1 MHDEFVVGLS
11 VHERRASGERRIRNE
26 RRTWSRRADERR
38 TGFALVSI
46 ERRVSGDRRTTAR
59 RVAERRSEADR
70 RIATAM
76 RSVA

>member
-11 VHERRASGERRIRNE
+11 VHERRASNE
-26 RRTWSRRADERR
+26 RRSRDERRARSRRVDERR

-46 ERRVSGDRRTTAR
+46 ERRVHGDRRTAAR
-59 RVAERRSEADR
+59 RVAERRSVADR

>member
-1 MHDEFVVGLS
+1 
-11 VHERRASGERRIRNE
+11 
-26 RRTWSRRADERR
+26 
-38 TGFALVSI
+38 
-46 ERRVSGDRRTTAR
+46 VSGDRRTTAR